1 MTRVVALTLIL
12 SLSAMGCYST
22 YQIPRG
28 ELEKLQTTEFGKAVV
43 KGDDGDDVVVEHDT
57 RLFVRSKGGKRYPI
71 TPFNFKMTESQLV
84 ASDRDYILD
93 RRGLEEEGEVDH
105 MSIWKT
111 ALLGTLGG
119 LVLSGIVVW
128 AVLEGRS
135 SGSSGSN

>member
-1 MTRVVALTLIL
+1 MKRAVALLLIL
-12 SLSAMGCYST
+12 SLVAMGCYST
-22 YQIPRG
+22 YQIPRT
-28 ELEKLQTTEFGKAVV
+28 ELQKLQSSETGTAVV
-43 KGDDGDDVVVEHDT
+43 KGVDGEDLVVEQDT

-93 RRGLEEEGEVDH
+93 MNGLEQDGEVDNL
-105 MSIWKT
+105 SIWKT

-119 LVLSGIVVW
+119 LVLSGIIVW

-135 SGSSGSN
+135 SGSSQGN